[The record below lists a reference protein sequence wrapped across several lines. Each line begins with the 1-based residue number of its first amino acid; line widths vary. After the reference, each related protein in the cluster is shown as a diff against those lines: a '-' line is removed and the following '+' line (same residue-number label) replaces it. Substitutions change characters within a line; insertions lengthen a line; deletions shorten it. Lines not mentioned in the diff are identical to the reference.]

1 MQYLYAN
8 ITLEPFS
15 EDAADCLSAMLGEV
29 GFDTF
34 EPTEEGLKAYIPKEQ
49 FDEEAM
55 KSVFDDFF
63 FPVTISYAMEELEN
77 KDYNEQWERENFD
90 PILEREFGIK
100 LDPRMAFGSG
110 SHETTYQLVSL
121 LMSMSFKG
129 QNVLDMGCGTGVLG
143 IAMAKGGAE
152 HVVAIDI
159 DDMSVE
165 NTKLNF
171 SLNGLDNYTAITG
184 DASSIEGTFDTIVA
198 NIFKSI
204 LLRDM
209 PTYLDHL
216 APNGTIVFSGFY
228 SADAPDLIEAA
239 EKQGLKLIDRREKND
254 WTVLVLSFPD
264 EGRGE

>member
-8 ITLEPFS
+8 ITLAPFS

-34 EPTEEGLKAYIPKEQ
+34 EPTDEGLKAYIPKEQ

-55 KSVFDDFF
+55 KSVFNEFF
-63 FPVTISYAMEELEN
+63 FPVTISYTMEELEN
-77 KDYNEQWERENFD
+77 KDYNEQWERDNFD
-90 PILEREFGIK
+90 PVLEREFGIK
-100 LDPRMAFGSG
+100 LDPKMAFGSG

-121 LMSMSFKG
+121 LMSMDFKG
-129 QNVLDMGCGTGVLG
+129 QKVLDMGCGTGVLG

-152 HVVAIDI
+152 HVTSIDI

-165 NTKLNF
+165 NTCLNF
-171 SLNGLDNYTAITG
+171 SLNNLTNFTAITG
-184 DASSIEGTFDTIVA
+184 DASAIEGTYQTIVA

-209 PTYLDHL
+209 TTYLEHL
-216 APNGTIVFSGFY
+216 SSQGTIVFSGFY
-228 SADAPDLIEAA
+228 TADAPDLIDAA
-239 EKQGLKLIDRREKND
+239 TNQGLKLKEQREKND
-254 WTVLVLSFPD
+254 WAVLVF
-264 EGRGE
+264 ERV